1 MEIIQCTMATSSIG
15 TGCWHK
21 DVRQRWHCETGKR
34 KKRPCPA
41 IPSGCGS
48 QAREQPTGRVLV

>member
-1 MEIIQCTMATSSIG
+1 MEIIQCTMATTPIG
-15 TGCWHK
+15 TGSWHK
-21 DVRQRWHCETGKR
+21 DVLRRWYFETGKR
-34 KKRPCPA
+34 KKRPWPA